1 MTEEKLSQNI
11 YSVVSE
17 TTKVSEKA
25 VLKGDVNIGD
35 YSNIEEAVIINAR
48 ENQIIIGDQVRIQKG
63 ARIEAFGENKNT
75 YICNQVNIGSYAKVH
90 NATLEEGAI
99 IGHRSVIMD
108 SAFVSRNAKIGSNT
122 IIVKNAIVPEGMICE
137 SDSIYAGIPA
147 RRIADVP
154 VRGSELKEAEKAG

>member
-11 YSVVSE
+11 FSVISE

-25 VLKGDVNIGD
+25 SLKGEINIGD
-35 YSNIEEAVIINAR
+35 YCNIEDSVIINAR
-48 ENQIIIGDQVRIQKG
+48 ENQIIIGDQVKIKNG

-75 YICNQVNIGSYAKVH
+75 YICNQVTIGANAKVH
-90 NATLEEGAI
+90 NATIEEGAVI
-99 IGHRSVIMD
+99 DDYSVVMD
-108 SAFVSRNAKIGSNT
+108 SAFISRNAKIGKNT
-122 IIVKNAIVPEGMICE
+122 IVVKNAIVPEGMICE

-154 VRGSELKEAEKAG
+154 VRADKMTKLENIS